1 MDDEAAVSTPSPQLP
16 PLTTPL
22 QPTKPSGSASSKSTG
37 KTGNGRRGTAS
48 ALRQAAIGNAKHKT
62 WKMCELLK
70 KYRWV
75 SEPGDSLK
83 ALEEML
89 ERGEDWYH
97 EENAE
102 RYAEHE
108 EFVEEYERRF
118 AYMEEAREQYQE
130 QSKSLEKAH
139 KQTDAALKSYE
150 ELTKRE
156 DNRCA
161 VAQARREDW
170 KVFETKAIA
179 DVARWDAEKPEL
191 EKEVDELRAE
201 LKQLRPLKYAE
212 TRRLKGK
219 VGTVHVCADCGVNLD
234 ARPSPARKHRAVEAR
249 NYDESSTIS
258 LVGTAEEMAAVDS
271 GAARKCFLNK
281 DGDISE

>member
-1 MDDEAAVSTPSPQLP
+1 MDQLAAVAAQSPHLP
-16 PLTTPL
+16 PVLTPL
-22 QPTKPSGSASSKSTG
+22 QPSRPPGSVPS
-37 KTGNGRRGTAS
+37 KTGGRTTGNRGEAS
-48 ALRQAAIGNAKHKT
+48 KLREKAISSAKHKT
-62 WKMCELLK
+62 WKMYELLK

-83 ALEEML
+83 ALEQML

-130 QSKSLEKAH
+130 LSKSLEKAH
-139 KQTDAALKSYE
+139 KQTDAAIKSYE